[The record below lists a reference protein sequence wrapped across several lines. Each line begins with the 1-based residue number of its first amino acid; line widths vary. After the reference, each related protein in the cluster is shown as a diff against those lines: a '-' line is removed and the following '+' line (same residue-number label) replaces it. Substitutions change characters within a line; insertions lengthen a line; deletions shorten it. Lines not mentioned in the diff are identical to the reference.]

1 MFTHIARIIWNIS
14 NLWKQKKS
22 GSIYTL
28 VIANMMDQDEKKK
41 INLTKWFALG
51 LGGVLGL
58 SHIGLIGMIANRKD
72 GLPDLDIPVG
82 PYTSYVVSAD
92 KEGYKISYSAN
103 DPKTALITKDIKEK
117 GGFLGLANETTQ
129 ITEEYFM
136 DGAINQGGAVSN
148 HRSWL
153 DGKPGL
159 TQKEA
164 ADITATRKSE
174 ACVKAIGSA
183 EGTGRLVGTSI
194 GASAAPSLATIP
206 YIGWVAA
213 GWVAMFGGNQGA
225 DIGGNMA
232 EDLNKNC

>member
-1 MFTHIARIIWNIS
+1 M
-14 NLWKQKKS
+14 KKWIGLS
-22 GSIYTL
+22 
-28 VIANMMDQDEKKK
+28 
-41 INLTKWFALG
+41 LG
-51 LGGVLGL
+51 AVLG
-58 SHIGLIGMIANRKD
+58 IGHIGMIGKLANRESK
-72 GLPDLDIPVG
+72 LPSVDIPVG
-82 PYTSYVVSAD
+82 DYTSYKVSVSED
-92 KEGYKISYSAN
+92 GYAISYKAN
-103 DPKTALITKDIKEK
+103 DPKTAFITKDIKEK
-117 GGFLGLANETTQ
+117 GGFLGLANETTV

-136 DGAINQGGAVSN
+136 DGQINQGGPVSN

-153 DGKPGL
+153 DGTPGL

-174 ACVKAIGSA
+174 ACIKAIGSA

-213 GWVAMFGGNQGA
+213 GWVAMFGGDQGA